1 MIPDFEL
8 YIHIPFCVRKCAY
21 CDFLSAPASE
31 DVRER
36 YVQALCREIRES
48 GESLRDRKKAE
59 QALCR
64 EIKASGQRK
73 TSLAERTVSTVFFGG
88 GTPSILIR
96 GINSITS
103 STEPL
108 ILVDGVEVHD
118 ISYLNP
124 RDVRSVD
131 VLKDGSAAIYGSRG
145 GNGVILLTLKR

>member
-1 MIPDFEL
+1 MKSARIVL
-8 YIHIPFCVRKCAY
+8 
-21 CDFLSAPASE
+21 LSAAVAVASACGSSY
-31 DVRER
+31 VAPGQKAVNIGYREVTQDQLTSSVSSVDMGQMEKGTYNTIYDYLEGR
-36 YVQALCREIRES
+36 VPGLRIIRNN
-48 GESLRDRKKAE
+48 
-59 QALCR
+59 
-64 EIKASGQRK
+64 
-73 TSLAERTVSTVFFGG
+73 G

-145 GNGVILLTLKR
+145 GNGVILITLKR

>member
-1 MIPDFEL
+1 MEKGTYNTIYDYLEGRVPGL
-8 YIHIPFCVRKCAY
+8 RI
-21 CDFLSAPASE
+21 
-31 DVRER
+31 
-36 YVQALCREIRES
+36 IRNN
-48 GESLRDRKKAE
+48 
-59 QALCR
+59 
-64 EIKASGQRK
+64 
-73 TSLAERTVSTVFFGG
+73 G

-145 GNGVILLTLKR
+145 GNGVILITLKR